1 MLAPPRPT
9 TRGPVLR
16 RRGLARGSLVGI
28 GLLALTASGMPVAL
42 ADDEALDPAAPG
54 PEADLDGVSESAPEV
69 LDADVTDDAARPAA
83 SIEGFFGSGKTV
95 GFQVGYDGA
104 TAPSGLDL
112 SGAVFTL
119 TGAGGTYTCTTE
131 TDGNCAVT
139 AQLDPWVLGWVGSQW
154 SSPSHAV
161 VPPGDYT
168 VTQTGHAVGLA
179 PAAGSGDIHLCNMYE
194 GCSNDPFEPVI
205 NDSVLRSPVVTSVK
219 DSMTGT
225 PIEGAI
231 YTLTGPGFE
240 YTPNAEDEGS
250 GDQGSGDEGSG
261 DEGSGD
267 EGSGDEGSGDEGSGD
282 EAAGDEGDQLLQAER
297 MSEEDIVDED
307 VTDLESPLLQEV
319 RATSD
324 ADGVLTFTG
333 WFLPGTEY
341 MLAPVNTVDGY
352 LADTETTGIEIA
364 PSTGELPA
372 SLAPRLLTPIV
383 IPAPVDP
390 GGSTPAV
397 TPVPVPAPVAAPAG
411 AGAGAGAPA
420 VGRSGR
426 VAAPAQ
432 AVPAEPVAAE
442 PSAPSATRTFDRS
455 GAAEPTAAPLAGR
468 AVTPELTTV
477 SSNLPDKGLL
487 MALGVLFLIIV
498 VVAAG
503 LVRRHARRR
512 A

>member
-1 MLAPPRPT
+1 
-9 TRGPVLR
+9 V
-16 RRGLARGSLVGI
+16 
-28 GLLALTASGMPVAL
+28 
-42 ADDEALDPAAPG
+42 EAQFDSWA
-54 PEADLDGVSESAPEV
+54 
-69 LDADVTDDAARPAA
+69 
-83 SIEGFFGSGKTV
+83 F
-95 GFQVGYDGA
+95 
-104 TAPSGLDL
+104 
-112 SGAVFTL
+112 
-119 TGAGGTYTCTTE
+119 
-131 TDGNCAVT
+131 
-139 AQLDPWVLGWVGSQW
+139 GWVGSQW

-168 VTQTGHAVGLA
+168 ITQTGHAVGLA
-179 PAAGSGDIHLCNMYE
+179 PAAGSGDIHLCNRYAR
-194 GCSNDPFEPVI
+194 CSNDSFEPVI

-219 DSMTGT
+219 DSMTGA

-250 GDQGSGDEGSG
+250 GDEGS
-261 DEGSGD
+261 E
-267 EGSGDEGSGDEGSGD
+267 DEGSGD
-282 EAAGDEGDQLLQAER
+282 EAVGNEGDQLLEAER

-319 RATSD
+319 WATSD

-390 GGSTPAV
+390 GSSTPAV

>member
-131 TDGNCAVT
+131 TDGYCAVE
-139 AQLDPWVLGWVGSQW
+139 AQFDSWALGSVGSQW

-168 VTQTGHAVGLA
+168 ITQTGHAVGLA
-179 PAAGSGDIHLCNMYE
+179 PAAGSGDIHLCNMFKR
-194 GCSNDPFEPVI
+194 CSNDSFEPVI

-219 DSMTGT
+219 DSMTGA

-250 GDQGSGDEGSG
+250 GDEGSEDEGSG
-261 DEGSGD
+261 DEGS
-267 EGSGDEGSGDEGSGD
+267 EDEGSGD
-282 EAAGDEGDQLLQAER
+282 EAAGDEGDQLLEAER
-297 MSEEDIVDED
+297 MSEEGFVDED

-411 AGAGAGAPA
+411 AGAPA

-442 PSAPSATRTFDRS
+442 PSAPSATGTFDRS

-477 SSNLPDKGLL
+477 SSNLPDKGLAL
-487 MALGVLFLIIV
+487 ALGGLFLLVILVGI
-498 VVAAG
+498 G

>member
-131 TDGNCAVT
+131 TDGDCAVT

-250 GDQGSGDEGSG
+250 GDEGSEDEGSG

-267 EGSGDEGSGDEGSGD
+267 EG
-282 EAAGDEGDQLLQAER
+282 DQLLEAER

-411 AGAGAGAPA
+411 AGAGALA

-442 PSAPSATRTFDRS
+442 PSAPSATGTFDRS

-477 SSNLPDKGLL
+477 SSNLPDKGLAL
-487 MALGVLFLIIV
+487 ALGGLFLLVILVGI
-498 VVAAG
+498 G